1 MLATETLFN
10 STFGGF
16 NLRRLPLR
24 KRDLLR
30 AWDAADEYLLD
41 TLKADSI
48 PINNPIICNDSFG
61 ALSVAL
67 NDFSPVNWSDSCV
80 AHEAAKQNT
89 LANKLS
95 VDKLTCLTSLEQPQ
109 PGIDLVLIK
118 VPKTLALLEDQL
130 LKLKPLL
137 KENSRL
143 IVAGMAKSMPSS
155 IWKLLETI
163 IGTTETSLAKKKAR
177 LIFVKPDMQ
186 LVLPKNPYPVTWL
199 LETTEYNLLNHANV
213 FSREKLDVGTRFL
226 LQQLP
231 QTDGPGD
238 ILDLGCGNGVLGLMA
253 GSQNDQAQLYFVDES
268 YMAVE
273 SAMKN
278 YKQLNHPV
286 TANYYSAY
294 DLSGFESGCMDLILC
309 NPPFH
314 QHQAVGDAIALS
326 MFTESKR
333 VLREGGELWVVGNS
347 HLAYH
352 KKLHQWFKTVTKVAS
367 NRKFVISK
375 AVK

>member
-1 MLATETLFN
+1 
-10 STFGGF
+10 
-16 NLRRLPLR
+16 LRRLPLR

-231 QTDGPGD
+231 QTNGPGD

-268 YMAVE
+268 YMAVD

-314 QHQAVGDAIALS
+314 QNQAVGDAIALS

-352 KKLHQWFKTVTKVAS
+352 KKLHQWFKAVTKVAS